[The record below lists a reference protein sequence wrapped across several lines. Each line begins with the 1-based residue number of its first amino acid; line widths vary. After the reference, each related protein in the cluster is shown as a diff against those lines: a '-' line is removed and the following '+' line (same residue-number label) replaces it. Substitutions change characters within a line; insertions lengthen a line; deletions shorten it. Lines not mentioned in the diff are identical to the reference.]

1 MTDSNET
8 PVRPPEADVA
18 GPDDAVVAHPVA
30 AAYPALPPA
39 PLAPVGEGERL
50 EVIDALRGFA
60 LFGILIANIRY
71 FTTPFQVDQIGYRFW
86 SQPQDIVVDW
96 LLIAFVYGKFY
107 TLFSALFGFG
117 MAIQMERAA
126 ARGRSFVPVYLR
138 RLLVLLVMGLL
149 HATLLWAGDILVTYA
164 VMGGVLLLFRNRR
177 PKTLL
182 VWAGSLLV
190 FMTLVGLTLGGL
202 MMLAAG
208 TAEGAAEFAE
218 HEAQSRAQFDQALRV
233 YASGSFGEV
242 TAQRIDDLSGVYAF
256 TLMICGDVLAMFLLG
271 LYLARMRVLHEP
283 AAWRRLLWRVVL
295 VAGPLGLAANVVSAS
310 SFERLYDASESTEA
324 APVPATAAADSPAD
338 STGAPAASGASTAPD
353 EATPRPVPA
362 TTGPVAETPDDAWT
376 AFMLVLTLGFV
387 ASPTL
392 MLAYASAF
400 VLVWLSAAGRG
411 ALGLLAAPGRMAL
424 TNYLTQSLVC
434 SLLFYGYG
442 LGLHGT
448 IGPAGCMP
456 IALALFAAQV
466 VFSHAWLVRFRFGPM
481 EWLWR
486 SLTYGALQPM
496 RRDRAA

>member
-1 MTDSNET
+1 MMDSNET
-8 PVRPPEADVA
+8 PVRRPEADVA
-18 GPDDAVVAHPVA
+18 GRDDAVVAQPVA
-30 AAYPALPPA
+30 AASAALPPA
-39 PLAPVGEGERL
+39 RLAPVGEGERL

-86 SQPQDIVVDW
+86 SQPHDVVVDW
-96 LLIAFVYGKFY
+96 LLVAFVYGKFY

-117 MAIQMERAA
+117 MAIQMERAL

-138 RLLVLLVMGLL
+138 RLFVLLVMGAL

-164 VMGGVLLLFRNRR
+164 VMGAVLLVFRNCR
-177 PKTLL
+177 PMTLL
-182 VWAGSLLV
+182 VWSGSLLA

-202 MMLAAG
+202 LMLAAG
-208 TAEGAAEFAE
+208 GAEGAAAFAE
-218 HEAQSRAQFDQALRV
+218 HEARSRAQFDQALRV
-233 YASGSFGEV
+233 YASGTFTEV

-271 LYLARMRVLHEP
+271 LYLARQRVLHEP
-283 AAWRRLLWRVVL
+283 AVRRGLLWRVVL
-295 VAGPLGLAANVVSAS
+295 FAGPLGLAANVVNAWSY
-310 SFERLYDASESTEA
+310 ERLYVASESAVVVDTG
-324 APVPATAAADSPAD
+324 ATTPTDSPAD
-338 STGAPAASGASTAPD
+338 SPFAATAPL
-353 EATPRPVPA
+353 ATQA
-362 TTGPVAETPDDAWT
+362 TTAPVSATSDVAWM

-387 ASPTL
+387 ASPML
-392 MLAYASAF
+392 MLAYASSFALAWLTAGGRR
-400 VLVWLSAAGRG
+400 VLGV
-411 ALGLLAAPGRMAL
+411 LAAPGRMAL

-442 LGLHGT
+442 LGLHGK

-466 VFSHAWLVRFRFGPM
+466 VFSHAWLARFRFGPM

-486 SLTYGALQPM
+486 SLTYAALQPM
-496 RRDRAA
+496 RRERAV